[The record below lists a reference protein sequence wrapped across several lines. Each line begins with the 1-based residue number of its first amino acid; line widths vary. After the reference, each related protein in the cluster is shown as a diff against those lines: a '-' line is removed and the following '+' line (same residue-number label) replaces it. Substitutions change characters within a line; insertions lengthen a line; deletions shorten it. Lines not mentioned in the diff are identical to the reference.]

1 MQNDEERGTEKTWGT
16 HLQRDLFFFPQT
28 AKQGDESVEIGPC
41 WFSQTIVNN

>member
-1 MQNDEERGTEKTWGT
+1 MGNTSAKRFI
-16 HLQRDLFFFPQT
+16 FFFPQT